1 MHPWLHDY
9 NTARPHAALG
19 GKPPITRINKDNVF
33 GSDI

>member
-19 GKPPITRINKDNVF
+19 GKPPIFRLARDNVL
-33 GSDI
+33 GSDS